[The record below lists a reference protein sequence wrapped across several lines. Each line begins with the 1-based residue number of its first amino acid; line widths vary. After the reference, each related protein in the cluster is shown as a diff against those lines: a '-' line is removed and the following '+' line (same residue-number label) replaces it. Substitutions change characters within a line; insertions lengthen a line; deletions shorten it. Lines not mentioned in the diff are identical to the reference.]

1 MNIYRAIKEEMLVP
15 IHRAG
20 WPFIALFAA
29 ITVIIGLAFE
39 PFFWLGVPATLW
51 CVYFFRNPL
60 RVTPSDPLA
69 VIAPA
74 DGRVLS
80 VGEAELPPELNLPDG
95 RWRCISIFMNVFDV
109 HVNRS
114 PISGEVADSH
124 YVKGA
129 FVNASLDKA
138 NIDNERLALVLKTHN
153 NSVPQIGCVQIA
165 GLVARRILCDVD
177 IGDRLNAGQV
187 YGLIRFG
194 SRVDVWLPLSAEPLV
209 LVGQRTLAGE
219 TVLAK
224 LPKGPIAK
232 QPPKQAAKQV
242 AKQATTPKAAK
253 KAAKETAPETAP
265 ETAKKAV
272 KKVAKKAVKKAVKKV
287 GKKTPKKAIS

>member
-1 MNIYRAIKEEMLVP
+1 MNIYRAIREEMLVP

-114 PISGEVADSH
+114 PISGEVADTR

-138 NIDNERLALVLKTHN
+138 NIDNERLALVLNTHN

-224 LPKGPIAK
+224 LSKGPIAK
-232 QPPKQAAKQV
+232 QPVKQV
-242 AKQATTPKAAK
+242 VKQATTPKAAK
-253 KAAKETAPETAP
+253 KAAKETAPATAP

-272 KKVAKKAVKKAVKKV
+272 KKVVKKAVKKAVKKV
-287 GKKTPKKAIS
+287 GKKTPKKAVS

>member
-15 IHRAG
+15 IHPAG
-20 WPFIALFAA
+20 WPFIALFSA
-29 ITVIIGLAFE
+29 IAVMVGLVFE
-39 PFFWLGVPATLW
+39 PFFWIGIPASLW
-51 CVYFFRNPL
+51 CVYFFRNPE
-60 RVTPSDPLA
+60 RVTPPDPLA

-80 VGEAELPPELNLPDG
+80 VGEAELPPELDLPEG

-114 PISGEVADSH
+114 PIAGRVADSH

-138 NIDNERLALVLKTHN
+138 NIDNERLALTLETDHA
-153 NSVPQIGCVQIA
+153 SVSKIGCVQIA

-177 IGDRLNAGQV
+177 VGDKLAAGQV

-194 SRVDVWLPLSAEPLV
+194 SRVDIWIPASIDALV
-209 LVGQRTLAGE
+209 LPGQRTLAGE
-219 TVLAK
+219 TILAK
-224 LPKGPIAK
+224 LPAIAK
-232 QPPKQAAKQV
+232 QAKAKTVRESVVKSANKTV
-242 AKQATTPKAAK
+242 AKAKKSASPAVVKTAKKPTLKVAKKAAK
-253 KAAKETAPETAP
+253 KA
-265 ETAKKAV
+265 
-272 KKVAKKAVKKAVKKV
+272 
-287 GKKTPKKAIS
+287 

>member
-15 IHRAG
+15 VHPAG
-20 WPFIALFAA
+20 WPFIALFSA
-29 ITVIIGLAFE
+29 ITVMVGLVFE
-39 PFFWLGVPATLW
+39 PFFWIGIPASLW
-51 CVYFFRNPL
+51 CVYFFRNPE
-60 RVTPSDPLA
+60 RVTPPDPLA

-80 VGEAELPPELNLPDG
+80 VGEAELPPELDLPEG

-114 PISGEVADSH
+114 PIAGRVADSH

-138 NIDNERLALVLKTHN
+138 NIDNERLALIFETDHA
-153 NSVPQIGCVQIA
+153 SVPKIGCVQIA

-177 IGDRLNAGQV
+177 VGDKLAAGQV

-194 SRVDVWLPLSAEPLV
+194 SRVDIWLPASIDALV
-209 LVGQRTLAGE
+209 LPGQRTLAGE

-224 LPKGPIAK
+224 LPARAK
-232 QPPKQAAKQV
+232 KSASPAVVKTAKKP
-242 AKQATTPKAAK
+242 ALKAAK
-253 KAAKETAPETAP
+253 KATKKA
-265 ETAKKAV
+265 AKKA
-272 KKVAKKAVKKAVKKV
+272 
-287 GKKTPKKAIS
+287 

>member
-1 MNIYRAIKEEMLVP
+1 VPVARKKNAKNGNGSFMNIYRAIKEEMLVP
-15 IHRAG
+15 VHPAG
-20 WPFIALFAA
+20 WPFIALFSA
-29 ITVIIGLAFE
+29 ITVMVGLVFE
-39 PFFWLGVPATLW
+39 PFFWIGIPASLW
-51 CVYFFRNPL
+51 CVYFFRNPE
-60 RVTPSDPLA
+60 RVTPPDPLA

-80 VGEAELPPELNLPDG
+80 VGEAELPPELDLPEG

-114 PISGEVADSH
+114 PIAGRVADSH

-138 NIDNERLALVLKTHN
+138 NIDNERLAISLETDHA
-153 NSVPQIGCVQIA
+153 SVPKIGCVQIA

-177 IGDRLNAGQV
+177 VGDKLAAGQV

-194 SRVDVWLPLSAEPLV
+194 SRVDIWLPASMDALV
-209 LVGQRTLAGE
+209 LPGQRTLAGE

-224 LPKGPIAK
+224 LPAMAKKSASPATVKTAKKPILK
-232 QPPKQAAKQV
+232 V
-242 AKQATTPKAAK
+242 AKKAAK
-253 KAAKETAPETAP
+253 KA
-265 ETAKKAV
+265 
-272 KKVAKKAVKKAVKKV
+272 
-287 GKKTPKKAIS
+287 

>member
-15 IHRAG
+15 IHPAG
-20 WPFIALFAA
+20 WPFIALFSA
-29 ITVIIGLAFE
+29 ITVMVGLVFE
-39 PFFWLGVPATLW
+39 PFFWIGVPASLW
-51 CVYFFRNPL
+51 CVYFFRNPV
-60 RVTPSDPLA
+60 RVTPPDPLA

-80 VGEAELPPELNLPDG
+80 VGEAALPPELDLPEG

-114 PISGEVADSH
+114 PIAGRVVDSH

-138 NIDNERLALVLKTHN
+138 NIDNERLALILETGHA
-153 NSVPQIGCVQIA
+153 SVPKIGCVQIA

-177 IGDRLNAGQV
+177 VGDKLAAGQV

-194 SRVDVWLPLSAEPLV
+194 SRVDIWLPASIDALV
-209 LVGQRTLAGE
+209 LPGQRTLAGE
-219 TVLAK
+219 TILAK
-224 LPKGPIAK
+224 LPVIAK
-232 QPPKQAAKQV
+232 QAKAKTVQETVMKSANKTAAK
-242 AKQATTPKAAK
+242 AK
-253 KAAKETAPETAP
+253 KSVSSAEVK
-265 ETAKKAV
+265 TAKKPIP
-272 KKVAKKAVKKAVKKV
+272 KVAKKPQKRLK
-287 GKKTPKKAIS
+287 G

>member
-15 IHRAG
+15 VHPAG
-20 WPFIALFAA
+20 WPFIALFSA
-29 ITVIIGLAFE
+29 ITVMVGLVFE
-39 PFFWLGVPATLW
+39 PFFWIGIPASLW
-51 CVYFFRNPL
+51 CVYFFRNPE
-60 RVTPSDPLA
+60 RVTPPDPLA

-80 VGEAELPPELNLPDG
+80 VGEAELPPELDLPEG

-114 PISGEVADSH
+114 PIAGRVADSH

-138 NIDNERLALVLKTHN
+138 NIDNERLALTLETYHA
-153 NSVPQIGCVQIA
+153 SVSKIGCVQIA

-177 IGDRLNAGQV
+177 VGDKLAAGQV

-194 SRVDVWLPLSAEPLV
+194 SRVDIWIPASIDALV
-209 LVGQRTLAGE
+209 LPGQRTLAGE
-219 TVLAK
+219 TILAK
-224 LPKGPIAK
+224 LPAIAK
-232 QPPKQAAKQV
+232 QAKAKTVRESVVKSANKTAAK
-242 AKQATTPKAAK
+242 AK
-253 KAAKETAPETAP
+253 KSASPAAVK
-265 ETAKKAV
+265 TAKKPTL
-272 KKVAKKAVKKAVKKV
+272 KVAKKAVKKA
-287 GKKTPKKAIS
+287 